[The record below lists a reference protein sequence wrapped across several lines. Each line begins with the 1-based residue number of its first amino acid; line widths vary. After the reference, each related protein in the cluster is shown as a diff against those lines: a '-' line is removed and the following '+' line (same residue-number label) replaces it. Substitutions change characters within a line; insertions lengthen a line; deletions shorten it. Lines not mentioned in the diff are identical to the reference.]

1 VESFVALVVAGLGVG
16 VAIDGLHLP
25 LGILEHHLFIL
36 LLLRIHLLFAL
47 LMAGRCTFL
56 AWLLLLFVEVFH
68 ELLDLSVLTHAVAH
82 RVMNQA
88 LGATVVTAGC
98 LMRALV
104 TSWASAPTHRH
115 NCSYGGT
122 NQRLVFAFG
131 LLLLIF
137 IIVVAT
143 TLRGSHHVR
152 LAILSCPGGRLGVP
166 GMALAHLPAKLKSL
180 ATS

>member
-1 VESFVALVVAGLGVG
+1 MRCHPGSRSGSCHLSVQGLDHSSRCNVRGAPKHDVESFAVLVVAGLGVG

-56 AWLLLLFVEVFH
+56 ARLLLLFVEVFH
-68 ELLDLSVLTHAVAH
+68 ELLDLSVLTHVVAH

-104 TSWASAPTHRH
+104 TSWASAPTHH
-115 NCSYGGT
+115 HSCSCGGT
-122 NQRLVFAFG
+122 N
-131 LLLLIF
+131 
-137 IIVVAT
+137 
-143 TLRGSHHVR
+143 
-152 LAILSCPGGRLGVP
+152 
-166 GMALAHLPAKLKSL
+166 
-180 ATS
+180 